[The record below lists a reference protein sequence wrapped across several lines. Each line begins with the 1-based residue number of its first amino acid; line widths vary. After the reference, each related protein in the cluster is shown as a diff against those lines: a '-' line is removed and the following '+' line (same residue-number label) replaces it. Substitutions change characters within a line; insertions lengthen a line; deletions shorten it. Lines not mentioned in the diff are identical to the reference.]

1 MVAMII
7 FCEHDHNFCCG
18 DGEKEKN
25 LQKKL
30 IKPNLNRVSHLW
42 RGVIFYHLIQTS
54 NLHHVKQ
61 GGNKVKFCHTK
72 KMLMW
77 MCNLFF
83 GIDNGT
89 QCNLVYEFIKGL
101 YKLIHVIMHDIEL
114 IKGFTPPQIMKKLL
128 YHVTLILE
136 EIENITSGYPQKWE
150 SRNICLIR

>member
-1 MVAMII
+1 
-7 FCEHDHNFCCG
+7 
-18 DGEKEKN
+18 
-25 LQKKL
+25 
-30 IKPNLNRVSHLW
+30 
-42 RGVIFYHLIQTS
+42 
-54 NLHHVKQ
+54 
-61 GGNKVKFCHTK
+61 
-72 KMLMW
+72 